1 MPATGKLDRRVTV
14 QRFTTVKNEFNEDV
28 QTWVDLE
35 PTLWARKED
44 ASDVVRTE
52 ILSGGQVGS
61 FLLSHFTI
69 RSSTM
74 ARTITPVDRLVY
86 RGTWSIKAVKETS
99 EGRNRFIE
107 ITAVIDS
114 DATPQEA
121 P

>member
-1 MPATGKLDRRVTV
+1 MPAIGKLDRRVTV
-14 QRFTTVKNEFNEDV
+14 QRFTTVRNEFNEDV
-28 QTWVDLE
+28 PTWADLA
-35 PTLWARKED
+35 TVWARKED

-61 FLLSHFTI
+61 FLLSHFAI
-69 RSSTM
+69 RSSTL
-74 ARTITPVDRLVY
+74 AKTITPVDRLVY

-114 DATPQEA
+114 DATPEGT